1 MREAGAP
8 PGRVLGEAWRRRS
21 CGVGV
26 GHRREHALSDAGSA
40 ARTTSAATWVPERR
54 GPRRPTRC
62 RARLTSAASATAS
75 RWCTA
80 DRGVASCTA

>member
-1 MREAGAP
+1 MREPVPPAGC
-8 PGRVLGEAWRRRS
+8 VLGRHRGHDL

-26 GHRREHALSDAGSA
+26 GHRPQHALSDDGVGGADHVGGDAGFVA
-40 ARTTSAATWVPERR
+40 ARTSAADSVSS
-54 GPRRPTRC
+54 
-62 RARLTSAASATAS
+62 RLTSAASPAAS